1 MKKSHWLIALLAI
14 VSLTCSKEDPQPVR
28 PFYLGF
34 TPFPYDISL
43 EAVNYSYQRI
53 TADGDMITHHFDN
66 GVPWVEA
73 LVKETY
79 SDNIL
84 NDWAFRKTNTPAGH
98 KVCVAV
104 APLSMLRN
112 GMALYR
118 GESNDLPLPTPWDT
132 YTFADD
138 EVKTAYLNYC
148 ISLIDYFEPDYF
160 NMGVEANLLYAQAP
174 EKWTDFVGFHS
185 YIYSN
190 LKALY
195 PELTI
200 FSSVTGA
207 QLLPGFISSVDY
219 SQQRLAALQIIES
232 SDLYGVSFYPYM
244 SDFQGNGYPDNTF
257 DELFSLSKKPLAVAE
272 TGYIAQPFIINVNG
286 TDVTISSDEMKQQKY
301 ISDLLAACVKH
312 KALFVTLF
320 VVRDYDQLWEDMGSG
335 TDLSVAWRDTGLYD
349 ENGDARPALSVWKE
363 YLSRTWQ

>member
-1 MKKSHWLIALLAI
+1 MKRHPWLILFFA
-14 VSLTCSKEDPQPVR
+14 VTCMTCSKEDPEPGR

-43 EAVNYSYQRI
+43 EAVNYSYDRI
-53 TADGDMITHHFDN
+53 KVDGDMITHHFDN

-73 LVKETY
+73 LVNESY

-104 APLSMLRN
+104 APLSMYRN

-118 GESNDLPLPTPWDT
+118 GESDDMQLPSPWDS

-148 ISLIDYFEPDYF
+148 ISLIEYFKPDFF

-174 EKWTDFVGFHS
+174 GKWTDFVGFHS
-185 YIYSN
+185 HIYSS
-190 LKALY
+190 LKTRY

-207 QLLPGFISSVDY
+207 HLLPGFLSNVDH

-232 SDLYGVSFYPYM
+232 SDLYGISFYPYM
-244 SDFQGNGYPDNTF
+244 SDLQGNGYPDNTF
-257 DELFSLSKKPLAVAE
+257 EELFGLSKKPLAIAE
-272 TGYIAQPFIINVNG
+272 TGYVAQPFTINVNG
-286 TDVTISSDEMKQQKY
+286 TDVTISSDETKQQKY

-312 KALFVTLF
+312 EARFVTLF
-320 VVRDYDQLWEDMGSG
+320 AVRDYDQLWEDLGSG
-335 TDLSVAWRDTGLYD
+335 TDLVVAWRDTGLYD
-349 ENGDARPALSVWKE
+349 ENGNARPALSTWRE
-363 YLSRTWQ
+363 YLSQTWH